1 MENKSSKGV
10 SCKLSLPRYKSLI
23 MLSVYTKGYPR
34 SSRDKFQSDKKES
47 MHGIVWYDVICDVLN
62 EFSYKTYRYAY
73 EFKWYRTYVY
83 GYG

>member
-1 MENKSSKGV
+1 MDKSIGASPRCCKCNDDDVMENKSSKGV

-47 MHGIVWYDVICDVLN
+47 MHGIV
-62 EFSYKTYRYAY
+62 
-73 EFKWYRTYVY
+73 
-83 GYG
+83 